1 MKKTGI
7 ATLPLH
13 WGKAPAWL
21 FEKMRELAREIS
33 LAILKEYGIKEFLKR
48 LSDPFWFQAF
58 GCVLGFDWHSSG
70 LTTTTCGALKEAL
83 RPLEKDLGLFVVG
96 GKGRTS
102 RKAPEEINLA
112 GERYNILPLHLANL
126 VYASRMSA
134 KVDNTAVQDK
144 FQIYHH
150 TFIFTKTGLWT
161 VIQQGMNPDISM
173 ARRYHWLSDK
183 VKSFV
188 EEPHAGII
196 SDFRGNVLNMVAHE
210 SKDTRQQSTELIT
223 KANPSSLMKDIR
235 KLEKLE
241 MPKRHPIYKIDF
253 RSKKLEKIVH
263 QAHEKKPKD
272 FEKLLSIKGVGPKTI
287 RALALVSE
295 LIYGKR
301 ASWKDPARFSF
312 AHGGKDGYPY
322 PVRKDLMEQSI
333 EILRKGILKSKIPAT
348 EKKRADQRALAMLK
362 D

>member
-1 MKKTGI
+1 MKRTGI

-33 LAILKEYGIKEFLKR
+33 LAIIKEYDIKEFLKR

-70 LTTTTCGALKEAL
+70 LTTVTLGALKEAL
-83 RPLEKDLGLFVVG
+83 KPEEKNLGLYIVG
-96 GKGRTS
+96 GKGKTS
-102 RKAPEEINLA
+102 RRAPEEINLA
-112 GERYNILPLHLANL
+112 GEKYNIFPSQVANL
-126 VYASRMSA
+126 IYASRMSA

-150 TFIFTKTGLWT
+150 NFIFTKEGLWV

-183 VKSFV
+183 VKNFV

-196 SDFRGNVLNMVAHE
+196 SDFRGRLLNMVARE
-210 SKDTRQQSTELIT
+210 SKETRKQSTELIT
-223 KANPSSLMKDIR
+223 KANPFSLMKDIK
-235 KLEKLE
+235 KLERLE
-241 MPKRHPIYKIDF
+241 MPKHHPIYKIDF
-253 RSKKLEKIVH
+253 GLKRIEKIVH
-263 QAHEKKPKD
+263 QSNEKKPKN
-272 FEKLLSIKGVGPKTI
+272 FEKLLAIKGVGPKTI

-295 LIYGKR
+295 LIYGKKV
-301 ASWKDPARFSF
+301 SWRDPARFSF

-322 PVRKDLMEQSI
+322 PARKDLMEQSI
-333 EILRKGILKSKIPAT
+333 EVLRKGIFKSKIQRS
-348 EKKRADQRALAMLK
+348 EKRKAEKRALAMLEK
-362 D
+362 